1 MGRRGREWVSA
12 IAVSAL
18 GIGVM
23 LAAPGA
29 ARAEGGRYH
38 VYSCRMPGGQVAPA
52 DGWSSAKSTTSD
64 YTQDTCG
71 EGGALI
77 AALSDGATHE
87 VETDKATWTFSAPTE
102 SAIAAATLWRVG
114 DADGGWA
121 TNATYEFWLAGPEDN
136 DVKADVFDQCVAEFG
151 CPTGLGD
158 TSHVRSASNVV
169 SVLPE
174 YLSTHLFVN
183 VSCGGSAGYSCP
195 SGKGDANGYAAV
207 VYLYAADLVL
217 EQASSP
223 TVTPGSITGELATD
237 STVSGEPHLLFEAS
251 DSGSGVYQALVT
263 VDGKAVGA
271 TTIDSNGGKC
281 VNVGQTTDGLP
292 AFLYLKPCAPSVSAD
307 VPLDTTALTNGA
319 HHVVVAVTDAAGN
332 STVVLD
338 RVMAVSNPVPSP
350 GPVTTTS
357 NATPS
362 PQNSPA
368 PQPQPTNGLNASA
381 LASLSARWSSSS
393 EPALRSR
400 YGRAQTVVG
409 RLLAPSGAPISG
421 ALIEASMTP
430 SDQGAHSAAL
440 GSVRTAADGTFR
452 MRLPARAPSSTIALA
467 YRSVLSSAV
476 PSATAAL
483 ALIVPAGLRLRVAP
497 RVSHVGGRIRFR
509 GILHGGPIPPGGKQ
523 LVLQASSP
531 RSRWRTFE
539 AITTDRRGRYRAS
552 YRFRL
557 PGPVSYRFRAV
568 SPAEADYPFARGA
581 SNVVRVRER

>member
-1 MGRRGREWVSA
+1 MGRRGREWVSS

-38 VYSCRMPGGQVAPA
+38 VYSCRMPDGQVAPA
-52 DGWSSAKSTTSD
+52 DGWSASATGAAVYVEDK
-64 YTQDTCG
+64 CAK
-71 EGGALI
+71 GGALV
-77 AALSDGATHE
+77 AALGDGVTHE
-87 VETDKATWTFSAPTE
+87 VGTDLATWTFGTPVGEVISA
-102 SAIAAATLWRVG
+102 ANLWRSG
-114 DADGGWA
+114 DAEGTA
-121 TNATYEFWLAGPEDN
+121 AQNATYEFWLAGPTEP
-136 DVKADVFDQCVAEFG
+136 KAFNECVYISG
-151 CPTGLGD
+151 CIREVGESSQPMSVANLVPVPANNLG
-158 TSHVRSASNVV
+158 
-169 SVLPE
+169 E
-174 YLSTHLFVN
+174 HLYVN
-183 VSCGGSAGYSCP
+183 ASCGGLATYKCP
-195 SGKGDANGYAAV
+195 SGKGDTNGYAAV
-207 VYLYAADLVL
+207 VYLYAADLIL

-223 TVTPGSITGELATD
+223 TYSKVEGELATS
-237 STVSGEPHLLFEAS
+237 STVAGEPHLLFEAS
-251 DSGSGVYQALVT
+251 DSGSGVYQAVVT

-271 TTIDSNGGKC
+271 TTLDSNGGKC

-307 VPLDTTALTNGA
+307 IPLDTTSLANGA

-350 GPVTTTS
+350 GPVTTAS
-357 NATPS
+357 NAPPF
-362 PQNSPA
+362 PQNNPA
-368 PQPQPTNGLNASA
+368 PQPQPTNGANATA

-393 EPALRSR
+393 KPALRSR
-400 YGRAQTVVG
+400 YGRAQTVIG

-421 ALIEASMTP
+421 ALVEASITP
-430 SDQGAHSAAL
+430 ADQGARSAAL
-440 GSVRTAADGTFR
+440 ASVRTAADGTFR

-483 ALIVPAGLRLRVAP
+483 ALIVPAGLTLRVAP

-531 RSRWRTFE
+531 GSRWRTFE
-539 AITTDRRGRYRAS
+539 AISTDRRGRYRAS
-552 YRFRL
+552 YRFRF
-557 PGPVSYRFRAV
+557 PGHVTYRFRAV

>member
-1 MGRRGREWVSA
+1 MGRRGREWVGA

-52 DGWSSAKSTTSD
+52 DGWSATVSGAAVYAEDKCAK
-64 YTQDTCG
+64 
-71 EGGALI
+71 GGALV
-77 AALSDGATHE
+77 AALGDGIEHPN
-87 VETDKATWTFSAPTE
+87 TDLATWTFTTPANETMK
-102 SAIAAATLWRVG
+102 AATIWRAG
-114 DADGGWA
+114 DADGGSSKSG
-121 TNATYEFWLAGPEDN
+121 TYEFWLAGPSEN
-136 DVKADVFDQCVAEFG
+136 EAFDECVYSSPSEPCRTGQGEPEEPFG
-151 CPTGLGD
+151 SLNRLELTAKHLG
-158 TSHVRSASNVV
+158 A
-169 SVLPE
+169 
-174 YLSTHLFVN
+174 HLYINAACFATLEP
-183 VSCGGSAGYSCP
+183 CKEGQRDPG
-195 SGKGDANGYAAV
+195 GYAAV
-207 VYLYAADLVL
+207 VCLYAADLIL

-223 TVTPGSITGELATD
+223 TYSRVEGELATS

-263 VDGKAVGA
+263 VDGKAMGA
-271 TTIDSNGGKC
+271 TTLDSNGGHC

-307 VPLDTTALTNGA
+307 VSLDTTALANGT
-319 HHVVVAVTDAAGN
+319 HHVVAAVTDAAGN

-357 NATPS
+357 NAPPS

-368 PQPQPTNGLNASA
+368 PQPQPTNGANATA

-393 EPALRSR
+393 KPALRSR
-400 YGRAQTVVG
+400 YGRAQTVIG

-421 ALIEASMTP
+421 ALIEASITP
-430 SDQGAHSAAL
+430 SDQGAHGAAL
-440 GSVRTAADGTFR
+440 ASVRTAADGTFR
-452 MRLPARAPSSTIALA
+452 LRLPARAPSSTIALV

-483 ALIVPAGLRLRVAP
+483 ALIVPAGLTLRVAP

-531 RSRWRTFE
+531 GSRWRTFE

-552 YRFRL
+552 YRFRF
-557 PGPVSYRFRAV
+557 PGHVTYRFRAV
-568 SPAEADYPFARGA
+568 CPGEADYPFARGA